1 MDNGAGGTTVDNT
14 NPAALDSSVHDTAA
28 LSGQVGSFSFNS
40 TATVTYAFF
49 KNNVCSR
56 TQFGMQ
62 NKPVTAVDTCPLSF
76 STGAL
81 AAGDYSYQATYNG
94 NSNYAAKTG
103 DCEPF

>member
-1 MDNGAGGTTVDNT
+1 MSYSVCSTKNNS
-14 NPAALDSSVHDTAA
+14 NPAALGSSVHDTAA

-49 KNNVCSR
+49 MIIGASG
-56 TQFGMQ
+56 T
-62 NKPVTAVDTCPLSF
+62 PLISTLSLHDALPIF
-76 STGAL
+76 PDSSATGAL

-103 DCEPF
+103 DCE